1 MYLLQRPASEVPSV
15 SEVSLGGGG
24 CASISQRAPFISAV
38 IHGDCEAVEQ
48 LVRRL
53 ATTIAYF
60 TCNRD

>member
-1 MYLLQRPASEVPSV
+1 VPSV